1 MDLGRVREQIGHK
14 LVLIG
19 NLDVSY
25 LLVKGTRQEVED
37 AVKKAI
43 RDAAK
48 GGGYILSSSH
58 SHPYVDGARLK
69 WMVDAAHKYGR
80 YPINV

>member
-1 MDLGRVREQIGHK
+1 VGHK

-25 LLVKGTRQEVED
+25 LMVRGTQQEIED

-43 RDAAK
+43 KAAAK
-48 GGGYILSSSH
+48 GGGYILSTCH
-58 SHPYVDGARLK
+58 SHPYVDATRLK
-69 WMVDAAHKYGR
+69 WMVDAAIKYGK
-80 YPINV
+80 YPV